1 MVEFWRRAIDA
12 TAVRSRRAGG
22 AERRVC
28 LDAASERGPGP
39 PMSWLWSIAGLSGA
53 TDASIWSGTERT
65 QHSDGVRPSALSA
78 TRVWPPGKAMAG
90 GSGLASTFMTLASL
104 PNLAESHGAF
114 LTQRRASQT
123 RTFASRTTSARFAA
137 RSSPCRCRAGPRPPP
152 TEPEVY
158 HNNT

>member
-12 TAVRSRRAGG
+12 TAVRSRCAGEEASIKCVPTLQACEG
-22 AERRVC
+22 PAHPCLGYGQLLLYRV
-28 LDAASERGPGP
+28 
-39 PMSWLWSIAGLSGA
+39 

-104 PNLAESHGAF
+104 EAVLKNQKP
-114 LTQRRASQT
+114 T
-123 RTFASRTTSARFAA
+123 RSPTRKPAA
-137 RSSPCRCRAGPRPPP
+137 G
-152 TEPEVY
+152 PEVY